1 MSIKGKAARCILEYA
16 PESIRKFVMNRV
28 IGKYGKMIEIKFD
41 PKQKYLR
48 ASILLA
54 GEEQPIEIKVT
65 DYHLEKTGENTI
77 LTVLH
82 ASADREWIDLLIQN
96 TLIGKKI
103 KLPAGKSAMFFDIL
117 KS

>member
-1 MSIKGKAARCILEYA
+1 
-16 PESIRKFVMNRV
+16 
-28 IGKYGKMIEIKFD
+28 MIEIKFD

-65 DYHLEKTGENTI
+65 DYHLEKAGENAI
-77 LTVLH
+77 LTVLQ

-96 TLIGKKI
+96 TLIGKEI
-103 KLPAGKSAMFFDIL
+103 KLPAGKSEMFFDIL